1 MEQKAM
7 KLEPTNPNPST
18 LLTPPANI
26 SEDWALGSV
35 RKILQSDLS
44 EPVSYS
50 KISARL
56 LDSGCTGITKTGAV
70 NLPYTQLSSTGL
82 NPNCGLVP
90 TPLIRK
96 VLLTVSRQSSPACIS
111 KSSWPE
117 LLGAKGETA
126 AATIEREN
134 PLVNAVIV
142 LEGTIV
148 TKDFLCTR
156 VRVWVDDCGI
166 VTRVPVIG

>member
-1 MEQKAM
+1 MA
-7 KLEPTNPNPST
+7 
-18 LLTPPANI
+18 
-26 SEDWALGSV
+26 SEVECKG
-35 RKILQSDLS
+35 
-44 EPVSYS
+44 
-50 KISARL
+50 
-56 LDSGCTGITKTGAV
+56 
-70 NLPYTQLSSTGL
+70 
-82 NPNCGLVP
+82 
-90 TPLIRK
+90 
-96 VLLTVSRQSSPACIS
+96 

-126 AATIEREN
+126 AATVEREN